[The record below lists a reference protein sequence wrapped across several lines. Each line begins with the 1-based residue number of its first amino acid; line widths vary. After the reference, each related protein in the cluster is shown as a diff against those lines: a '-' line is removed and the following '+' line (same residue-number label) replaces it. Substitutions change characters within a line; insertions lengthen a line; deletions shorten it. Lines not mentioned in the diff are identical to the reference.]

1 MGLEMLDVGD
11 IGYVSDDLGWIG
23 EISEKFDSDLE

>member
-1 MGLEMLDVGD
+1 MGLEMLDVG